1 MPRMDSIE
9 SLCILTTSYKHSSQ
23 HNKYLG
29 SSFTLHSYKY
39 NNIDRAILANSFILK
54 RATGSD
60 ITQVVM

>member
-23 HNKYLG
+23 HNNVCTCG

-39 NNIDRAILANSFILK
+39 NNIVELF
-54 RATGSD
+54 
-60 ITQVVM
+60 